1 MAEALLF
8 RLRGLTLSFLSGID
22 LVLRCRGGMLFS
34 LFGMFLEH
42 LHLVLAANL
51 AHLGEVK
58 PQRADNQRV
67 CRNQEAPRHIRVIG
81 PPGASAHGDQRAD
94 DSAAE
99 HAPPNALVLFVL
111 SRRRIVILAV
121 ELGLLLASGLLR
133 SFLFLRSL
141 LRGLHVHARRGF
153 RLRLER
159 RGRFLSLALRSVGLI
174 AVVHRVSCA
183 HMDTFLLENTW

>member
-8 RLRGLTLSFLSGID
+8 RLRGLALSFLGGID
-22 LVLRCRGGMLFS
+22 LVLRCRGGMLLG
-34 LFGMFLEH
+34 LFGVLLEH

-51 AHLGEVK
+51 AHLGEVE
-58 PQRADNQRV
+58 PQSADDQRI
-67 CRNQEAPRHIRVIG
+67 CGNQEAPRHGRVIG
-81 PPGASAHGDQRAD
+81 PPGASAHSDQRAD
-94 DSAAE
+94 DGAAE
-99 HAPPNALVLFVL
+99 HAPPNALVLLVL
-111 SRRRIVILAV
+111 SRRRIVVLAV
-121 ELGLLLASGLLR
+121 ELGLLLAGGLLR
-133 SFLFLRSL
+133 GLLFLRSL

-159 RGRFLSLALRSVGLI
+159 RGRPLGLALRSVGLI